1 MTVRRK
7 RIGGGVGGRRLVK
20 NMAAVLFVFS
30 CNFHLVKYL
39 CKTVM
44 ACVRRRTMV
53 TGLQDWVNRAVSSAY
68 RASWV
73 WGEWGI
79 SEMYMAK
86 SVVDSTAP
94 SVTLNCIWNI
104 RIWKSL

>member
-1 MTVRRK
+1 MK
-7 RIGGGVGGRRLVK
+7 Y
-20 NMAAVLFVFS
+20 MAAVLFVFS

-44 ACVRRRTMV
+44 ACVRHRTMV
-53 TGLQDWVNRAVSSAY
+53 SGLQDWVNRAVSSAY

-73 WGEWGI
+73 WGGWGM

-94 SVTLNCIWNI
+94 CGRPDGVVLRMEEVSFRRTVKERSVRNDL
-104 RIWKSL
+104 RI